1 LIYSDFEQVVRN
13 LITKLGKSANA
24 GQNLLI
30 VHRNRNSIDG
40 HQVEVTKT
48 PLIERVGNVLK
59 VGKIDANEDSV
70 IDVRLDVSD

>member
-1 LIYSDFEQVVRN
+1 MIYSDFEQVVRN
-13 LITKLGKSANA
+13 LIAKLGKSASA

-30 VHRNRNSIDG
+30 VHRNKNQIDG
-40 HQVEVTKT
+40 HQVEITKT

-59 VGKIDANEDSV
+59 VGKIDAHEDSV